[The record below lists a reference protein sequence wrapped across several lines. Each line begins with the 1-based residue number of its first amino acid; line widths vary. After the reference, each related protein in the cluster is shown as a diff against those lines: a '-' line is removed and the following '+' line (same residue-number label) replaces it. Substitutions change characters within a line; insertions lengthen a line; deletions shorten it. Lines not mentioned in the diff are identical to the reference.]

1 LNPEEAAMRPRN
13 LVMNWHSAML
23 AAALLCAA
31 APCAATGHQYDPA
44 LREEMVMVPLPDA
57 TGWPAL
63 TATTYR
69 PPGDGPFPL
78 IVLSHGNPVNAQERD
93 RMGRY
98 RVISRVREF
107 INRGFA
113 VIVPMRRGY
122 GLTGGRFA
130 ESFGSCASPDFYAA
144 GEQAAIDVLAATAY
158 ASKLS
163 WVDRQRIVLVGQSA
177 GGFASIA
184 AASQRPPGVVAVVNM
199 SGGRGGNPRTR
210 PGEPCA
216 SAQMAE
222 TISRFARTIR
232 VPVLWHYAENDQ
244 YFSDQHVRAWFAAFE
259 AAGAPGTLVM
269 RPPFAEDGHRM
280 FAAREGLPLWTG
292 AFDDFLRQIGFVSVA
307 AVKY

>member
-1 LNPEEAAMRPRN
+1 MRPRT
-13 LVMNWHSAML
+13 LIIDCLGGML
-23 AAALLCAA
+23 ATVLLCAA
-31 APCAATGHQYDPA
+31 MPCAANGHLYDPA
-44 LREEMVMVPLPDA
+44 LHEEIVMVPLPA
-57 TGWPAL
+57 AANWPAL

-78 IVLSHGNPVNAQERD
+78 IVLSHGNPVDAQERD

-130 ESFGSCASPDFYAA
+130 EGFGSCAAPDFYAA
-144 GEQAAIDVLAATAY
+144 GEQAALDLGAAVDY
-158 ASKLS
+158 ARRLP
-163 WVDRQRIVLVGQSA
+163 WVDGQRIMLVGQSA

-184 AASQRPPGVVAVVNM
+184 AASRNIPGVVAAVNM
-199 SGGRGGNPRTR
+199 SGGRGGNPRAR

-222 TISRFARTIR
+222 TIGRFARTIR

-244 YFSDQHVRAWFAAFE
+244 YFSGLHVRVWFDAFK

-269 RPPFAEDGHRM
+269 RPPFGEDGHRM
-280 FAAREGLPLWTG
+280 FAAREGLPLWTA
-292 AFDDFLRQIGFVSVA
+292 AFDDFLRQIGFVSLA
-307 AVKY
+307 AADYLKVQ

>member
-1 LNPEEAAMRPRN
+1 MRPRT
-13 LVMNWHSAML
+13 LVIDSLGGML
-23 AAALLCAA
+23 AALLLCAA
-31 APCAATGHQYDPA
+31 APCAANGHQYDPV
-44 LREEMVMVPLPDA
+44 LREEMVMVPLPA
-57 TGWPAL
+57 AAGWPAL

-78 IVLSHGNPVNAQERD
+78 IVLSHGNPVNAQERG

-130 ESFGSCASPDFYAA
+130 EGFGSCASPDYYAA
-144 GEQAAIDVLAATAY
+144 GEQAALDLDAAIAH
-158 ASKLS
+158 ARKLP
-163 WVDRQRIVLVGQSA
+163 WVDDQRIVLVGQSA

-184 AASQRPPGVVAVVNM
+184 AASRNIPGVIAAVNL

-216 SAQMAE
+216 SSQMAE
-222 TISRFARTIR
+222 TIGRFAQTIR

-244 YFSDQHVRAWFAAFE
+244 YFSGQHARSWFGAFA

-269 RPPFAEDGHRM
+269 RPPFGEDGHRM
-280 FAAREGLPLWTG
+280 FASPAGLPLWTA
-292 AFDDFLRQIGFVSVA
+292 AFDDFLRQIGFVSLTA
-307 AVKY
+307 AGYLKVQ